1 MINDSREVIP
11 YGRAFRHRTEIVVDG
26 RVIDLADVKVRVE
39 RVHLADHRRHSTLM
53 DEEISVPLDGS
64 DAHRNPAKCAV

>member
-1 MINDSREVIP
+1 MIQLHELK
-11 YGRAFRHRTEIVVDG
+11 IV
-26 RVIDLADVKVRVE
+26 DLGDVKARVE